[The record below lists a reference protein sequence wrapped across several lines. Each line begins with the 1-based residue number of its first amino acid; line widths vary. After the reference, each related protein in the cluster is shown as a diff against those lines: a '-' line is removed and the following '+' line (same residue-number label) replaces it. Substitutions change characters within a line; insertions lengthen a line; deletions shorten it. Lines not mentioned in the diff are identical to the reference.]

1 MFAYTPIEYC
11 DLTGAGILQLTS
23 IANNFGCAGAFKGC
37 TNLKTLIVDNIEGD
51 DFVGDLDKQYDVF
64 EGCTSLKTIIMNNA
78 DIGGSST
85 QIDYL
90 RAFLSRCGLDADNID
105 IRFKS

>member
-23 IANNFGCAGAFKGC
+23 MVNDFRCAGAFKGC

-51 DFVGDLDKQYDVF
+51 DFVGVEPITVLVK
-64 EGCTSLKTIIMNNA
+64 SLTGKRFQTV
-78 DIGGSST
+78 G
-85 QIDYL
+85 ID
-90 RAFLSRCGLDADNID
+90 
-105 IRFKS
+105 